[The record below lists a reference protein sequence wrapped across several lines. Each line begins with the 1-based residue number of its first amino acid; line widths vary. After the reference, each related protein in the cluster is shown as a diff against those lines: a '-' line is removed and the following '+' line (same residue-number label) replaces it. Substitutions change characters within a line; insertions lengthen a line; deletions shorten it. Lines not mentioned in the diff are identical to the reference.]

1 MKKEVPIKSK
11 IKKKYKRK
19 AKTTKGMMLSQKILW
34 EESEKFKNIL
44 IQKEYRLKNKKYKIL
59 LRLRL

>member
-11 IKKKYKRK
+11 TKKKFKRK

-44 IQKEYRLKNKKYKIL
+44 IQKGCRLKNKKYKIL
-59 LRLRL
+59 LQLRL